1 MENKQNMKTV
11 KPKKIRIEVT
21 EKGVLTANV
30 CVPYFVVKMGIKLGQ
45 MSGNSKKKESAED
58 ELERL
63 KDIDMDAILEA
74 LGEGELDLPCLLVE
88 VDESDKNR
96 HVKITLE

>member
-30 CVPYFVVKMGIKLGQ
+30 CVPYFVVKMGIKFGQ

-74 LGEGELDLPCLLVE
+74 LGRANWICLACWWRLM
-88 VDESDKNR
+88 SQIK
-96 HVKITLE
+96 TAM